1 MQKST
6 KIMLVV
12 AAVVIFL
19 GIIALGGLVY
29 WGVTSGK
36 QFAKD
41 FARVAT
47 EEDHKGRQDG
57 ASAEEVDCVKLT
69 IARSGT
75 GNGFKDLM
83 ALNVYFGGCLR
94 VARPTQGFCDGV
106 PQAGEVMKTARWRF
120 EKCIQMGGSEQ
131 VCSMLAS
138 SVIAHCDAVRKRGTQ
153 QEEPAA
159 QSGDAIKKESH
170 K

>member
-6 KIMLVV
+6 KVLLVV
-12 AAVVIFL
+12 LAAVVFL
-19 GIIALGGLVY
+19 GVIAVGGLVY

-41 FARVAT
+41 FSKAAK

-57 ASAEEVDCVKLT
+57 ASAEENDCIKLT
-69 IARSGT
+69 IARSGNL
-75 GNGFKDLM
+75 NGFRDMM
-83 ALNVYFGGCLR
+83 ALNVYFTGCLR
-94 VARPTQGFCDGV
+94 VAKPSQGFCDGV
-106 PQAGEVMKTARWRF
+106 PQPGEVMKTARWRF
-120 EKCIQMGGSEQ
+120 EKCIQMGGTEQ

-138 SVIAHCDAVRKRGTQ
+138 PVIGHCDEVRKRGTQ
-153 QEEPAA
+153 QDEPAA
-159 QSGDAIKKESH
+159 QPGDAIKKESN